1 VSSKPVGQQPGRQ
14 LQRFHPLASYACR
27 NVPLLKYAQGV
38 DAQGYS
44 NAIYSVSV
52 YVTTV
57 ITSNVYEFIN
67 SREKDTQFNAQDYS
81 NANIQRH
88 CKCYHCDYFKY
99 LWSYT
104 IWKQPI
110 MLPTLKAYINV
121 ISFKSLY
128 YWKTSHK
135 SDSSA
140 VCLTNS
146 YSMFHLPPCLLQFS
160 SSHTVVEVRTIV
172 VIAS

>member
-1 VSSKPVGQQPGRQ
+1 MALFRQASFHIIRQYLSLTSSRSLIYPSSIINNRFIGCLLVSSKPVGQQPGRQ

-99 LWSYT
+99 L
-104 IWKQPI
+104 
-110 MLPTLKAYINV
+110 
-121 ISFKSLY
+121 
-128 YWKTSHK
+128 
-135 SDSSA
+135 
-140 VCLTNS
+140 
-146 YSMFHLPPCLLQFS
+146 
-160 SSHTVVEVRTIV
+160 
-172 VIAS
+172 